1 MKFIMVIIICFSQDV
16 CQAIFDAPVWYQS
29 YDECISTAGGVA
41 GYMKDAYPD
50 SAGNIYCMTEEEA
63 NTYRDY
69 IENGGKIELDLPGN
83 DPEQTAI

>member
-1 MKFIMVIIICFSQDV
+1 MLICFGLDD
-16 CQAIFDAPVWYQS
+16 CQAIFDDTSWYQT

-41 GYMKDAYPD
+41 SFMKDAYPD
-50 SAGNIYCMTEEEA
+50 SAGNIYCMTAEEA
-63 NTYRDY
+63 KAYNDY